1 MAMSWF
7 ATWPLGTR
15 SDDLASLF
23 FLSFSFH
30 FYRCTLLGDRLT
42 LSISLS
48 RLWDHLNRAH
58 EWHGY
63 ISSYQLPFGTCAQL
77 AGIFQSYLGG
87 QEPVSRTLNIDDD
100 AFTDLEWNE
109 KPFFG
114 GEVTN
119 PQRNS
124 DSSPILGLVA
134 VEISS
139 RLHLRTFLVDLP
151 DDRHTFMTPFG
162 SLYLWFSF

>member
-15 SDDLASLF
+15 ADDLASLF

-48 RLWDHLNRAH
+48 RLRDHLNRAH

-77 AGIFQSYLGG
+77 AGILQSYLGG

-109 KPFFG
+109 KTFLG
-114 GEVTN
+114 GRLPTHN
-119 PQRNS
+119 GTA
-124 DSSPILGLVA
+124 ILLQFLVWFA
-134 VEISS
+134 IPS